1 MDHSALSKL
10 LDAIEAE
17 LRRLRYLVGNPER
30 ITGISSA
37 FGYGQVSFEQWL
49 GQVFLPNERAAIASN
64 NLPHSSQ
71 VAAAAVRNLDGVDDA
86 DTLLELLSSFDAKIN
101 QLGGNASGIP
111 RGA

>member
-1 MDHSALSKL
+1 MDHSVLTKL

-17 LRRLRYLVGNPER
+17 LRRLRYLVGDPAR
-30 ITGISSA
+30 ITSVSSV

-49 GQVFLPNERAAIASN
+49 GQVFLPNARAAITAN

-71 VAAAAVRNLDGVDDA
+71 VAAAAVRNLDGAEV
-86 DTLLELLSSFDAKIN
+86 DTLLELLCTFDAKIN
-101 QLGGNASGIP
+101 QLGGIASGIP